1 MPGIPGAGTRGP
13 QRVARLNTPER
24 QALGPVAAEESGAC
38 PRPSW
43 VSTSRFGLCT
53 PLHAILSF

>member
-1 MPGIPGAGTRGP
+1 MLGIPGARTLGP
-13 QRVARLNTPER
+13 QWVVKLNTPEC
-24 QALGPVAAEESGAC
+24 QVLGPVAAEESGTC

-43 VSTSRFGLCT
+43 MSTSGFGLCT